1 MKKKNI
7 ILAGAMTA
15 ILTVSGQFV
24 QSDNFF
30 GMKTVEAF
38 GLGDVGKT
46 VAGKALG
53 VDVDQLQDRRQNMIL
68 NLAKAAICYGQSA
81 IDVSEALDL
90 NPGQLSQM
98 KAALTNLKNNRTD
111 LGAMKQVG
119 ESTKMN
125 QKDIEAKAQS
135 LMDSDDKEK
144 IAKANELIKK
154 AKTERQAAN
163 LYKIMAARDAGMIIS
178 GAAKAMASS
187 DSLGDKVAV
196 VKDLSSVANTAKAVA
211 DIIGNN
217 HKVMTKA
224 LKAYEKK
231 NNIPE
236 ISDKDAAEQ
245 LEKAKVI

>member
-1 MKKKNI
+1 MRQKPDADKFR
-7 ILAGAMTA
+7 
-15 ILTVSGQFV
+15 Q
-24 QSDNFF
+24 NFF

-90 NPGQLSQM
+90 NPEQLSQM

-135 LMDSDDKEK
+135 LMDSNDQEK

-196 VKDLSSVANTAKAVA
+196 VKDLSAVANTAKAVA
-211 DIIGNN
+211 DIIGSN
-217 HKVMTKA
+217 HKVMTNA
-224 LKAYEKK
+224 LKNYEKK

-236 ISDKDAAEQ
+236 VKDKDADKNFYRFGNIFGRFTRV
-245 LEKAKVI
+245 LPNFF